1 MFQLQ
6 GPTRQAGSMT
16 PISYARWQHA
26 QRQEADPVKRH
37 NPLYDTPPTVRQAH
51 LRLEGQQRPGGQ
63 GPVSLRL
70 QGEEEL
76 RVSSA
81 NRL

>member
-1 MFQLQ
+1 
-6 GPTRQAGSMT
+6 MT

-70 QGEEEL
+70 QGEEEVRVDDCWHTCVLNTSL
-76 RVSSA
+76 RKDSS
-81 NRL
+81 